1 MAFGLA
7 LALFCHPLCRHT
19 HTHMCTADCIVVQQ
33 APGSWGDKCV
43 FLHVYV
49 CVCGIIPEAV
59 ITHTVASAAQADGW
73 QE

>member
-1 MAFGLA
+1 
-7 LALFCHPLCRHT
+7 
-19 HTHMCTADCIVVQQ
+19 MCTADCIVVQQ

-49 CVCGIIPEAV
+49 CVCGILPEAV
-59 ITHTVASAAQADGW
+59 ITHTVAAAAQADGW